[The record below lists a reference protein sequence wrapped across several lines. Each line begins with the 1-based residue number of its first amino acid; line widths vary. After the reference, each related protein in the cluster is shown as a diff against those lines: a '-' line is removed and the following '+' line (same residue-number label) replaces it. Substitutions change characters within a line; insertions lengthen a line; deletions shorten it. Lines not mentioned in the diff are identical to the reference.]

1 MMSASVRVYKVCPRR
16 DWDAAASAGHHD
28 GSADDNR
35 DGFIHLSTREQL
47 PGTLAKH
54 YRGATDLVLVAFD
67 AAALA
72 PGLRWEPSRGG
83 DLFPHYYGA
92 LPTALALEVVA
103 LATGP
108 DGVPLP
114 P

>member
-1 MMSASVRVYKVCPRR
+1 MMSAIARVYKVCPRG
-16 DWDAAASAGHHD
+16 DWDAALAAGAHD
-28 GSADDNR
+28 GSAHDKR

-54 YRGATDLVLVAFD
+54 YRDIPDLVLVAFD

-72 PGLRWEPSRGG
+72 PGLGWEPSRGG

-92 LPTALALEVVA
+92 LPTALALDVLA
-103 LATGP
+103 LQSGP
-108 DGVPLP
+108 DGVPLLP
-114 P
+114 